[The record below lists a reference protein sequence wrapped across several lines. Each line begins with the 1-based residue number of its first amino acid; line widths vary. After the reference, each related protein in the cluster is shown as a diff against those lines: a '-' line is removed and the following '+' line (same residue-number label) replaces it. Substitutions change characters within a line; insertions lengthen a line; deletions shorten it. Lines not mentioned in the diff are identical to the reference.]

1 MLNFFLQIPTCTPA
15 ENECYQNLRH
25 NSFDCKVACTGFFA
39 DINVRK
45 GKSTMTNDLDGFNVG
60 DNDERQKFER
70 LLAQYGKYETAFLD
84 NTHFEIENNENLFDG
99 RSSVLRV
106 HRNYSK

>member
-1 MLNFFLQIPTCTPA
+1 MQIPTCTPA
-15 ENECYQNLRH
+15 ENECYQNLGH

-45 GKSTMTNDLDGFNVG
+45 GKSTRTDDLNDFNVQ

-70 LLAQYGKYETAFLD
+70 LLAQYGKYKTAFLD
-84 NTHFEIENNENLFDG
+84 NIHFQVEDVENKYNGYSRIDY
-99 RSSVLRV
+99 
-106 HRNYSK
+106 NYSK

>member
-1 MLNFFLQIPTCTPA
+1 MDRLRTCSSA

-39 DINVRK
+39 DINVLK
-45 GKSTMTNDLDGFNVG
+45 GKSTKTNNVDGFNVG

-70 LLAQYGKYETAFLD
+70 LLAQYGKYKIAFLD
-84 NTHFEIENNENLFDG
+84 NIHFEIENNENLFDG
-99 RSSVLRV
+99 RSTVLRV
-106 HRNYSK
+106 HRNYSKY

>member
-1 MLNFFLQIPTCTPA
+1 MLQIPTCTPA

-39 DINVRK
+39 DIIIRK
-45 GKSTMTNDLDGFNVG
+45 GKSTRTDDLNDFNVQ

-70 LLAQYGKYETAFLD
+70 LLAQYGKYKTAFLD
-84 NTHFEIENNENLFDG
+84 NIHFQVEDVENKYNGYSRIDY
-99 RSSVLRV
+99 
-106 HRNYSK
+106 NYSK

>member
-45 GKSTMTNDLDGFNVG
+45 GKSTRTDDLNDFNVQ

-70 LLAQYGKYETAFLD
+70 LLAQYGKYKTAFLD
-84 NTHFEIENNENLFDG
+84 NIHFQVEDVENKYNGYSRIDY
-99 RSSVLRV
+99 
-106 HRNYSK
+106 NYSK